1 MTKQSDNILT
11 CFPVVIGLIAVTVAS
26 MPSTTVPM
34 QATILSACYVPNVGV
49 IYRIKAEGLPVACTE
64 TTHVEFSWNMEGP
77 PGPPGISGL
86 EYVSVDVTHT
96 LDIGQGLIEGQATCP
111 SGKSVIGGTSVI
123 TAPLSGDISSSMSF
137 IGDFKVTGMNAWKA
151 KFLRRNTGT
160 RSFTVTAI
168 CANVA

>member
-1 MTKQSDNILT
+1 M
-11 CFPVVIGLIAVTVAS
+11 
-26 MPSTTVPM
+26 
-34 QATILSACYVPNVGV
+34 
-49 IYRIKAEGLPVACTE
+49 EGPQGIDGPP
-64 TTHVEFSWNMEGP
+64 GP

-96 LDIGQGLIEGQATCP
+96 LDIGEGLIEGQATCP

-123 TAPLSGDISSSMSF
+123 TAPLSGDIASSMSF

-151 KFLRRNTGT
+151 KFLRRNSGT